1 MLWLIVYYKKLRM
14 KQILTLLLLLVGF
27 NSYSQNWPKIWV
39 PSSVTKDINGGTISK
54 GDTVD
59 VVIEMNRN
67 YNDQEPSSN
76 QIRSI
81 LFDLQHQNDAFKL
94 IDMIVPTIG
103 SGAIP
108 NTSYSISKNEYPGYS
123 YLENTLN
130 TTTNGNTNYNYCN
143 YTYDPTSVKQ
153 ITRVS
158 LNIND
163 NLGNGVVFILR
174 FIALNPNA
182 GYVYDPLKMNF
193 AACFTTT
200 YGTGGSIM
208 TNQVCPFVLD
218 PSANSLLTLKMENN
232 SNLGIGYMPKV
243 YIGEYAQD
251 GTTQVGVREFD
262 IASNGVVNVDQ
273 SWLKTNTNYF
283 IMPFAPLDSAYSIQD
298 KSVTVSDFT
307 SAQTEF
313 INQNLDKTYSN
324 SNMQTG
330 MSYYASDVDKN
341 QIFDAADVNK
351 IFAQVTGAGHLL
363 IVNQANSYNSSVF
376 TFFTDSMYNNLK
388 TTNWSTI
395 NPWKIDFKTS
405 TINQNVNLKYSVLG
419 DINRSHSSQ
428 VITTTGQVIS
438 NAIAGAFINTSNEI
452 SNIDINLN
460 NVTVTTDNIEIPFK
474 VDSKTNKTS
483 ALQFEVVYDATK
495 IKFEEIKSE
504 LPNTWFTF
512 INPTTGKIK
521 FGAIDKDLKTPITG
535 ATVPFKLRFSSIGSG
550 VDVLS
555 QIKITSNMDASD
567 NKGNQLGIN
576 LNISTIKLT
585 GYNKF

>member
-1 MLWLIVYYKKLRM
+1 M
-14 KQILTLLLLLVGF
+14 KQTLVLLLLLVGF
-27 NSYSQNWPKIWV
+27 NSYSQNWPKIWL

-67 YNDQEPSSN
+67 YNDQEPASN

-81 LFDLQHQNDAFKL
+81 LFDFQHQNDAFQL
-94 IDMIVPTIG
+94 ISMIVPTIG

-108 NTSYSISKNEYPGYS
+108 NTNYSISKNEYPGYS
-123 YLENTLN
+123 YLESTLN

-143 YTYDPTSVKQ
+143 YTYDATSVNQ

-163 NLGNGVVFILR
+163 NLNNGVIFILR
-174 FIALNPNA
+174 FIALNPKA
-182 GYVYDPLKMNF
+182 GYTYDPLKMNF

-200 YGTGGSIM
+200 YGAGGSIM
-208 TNQVCPFVLD
+208 INQVCPFVLD
-218 PSANSLLTLKMENN
+218 PAANSLLTLKMENN
-232 SNLGIGYMPKV
+232 SNLDMGYMPKV

-251 GTTQVGVREFD
+251 GITQVDAREFN

-273 SWLKTNTNYF
+273 SWLKINTKYF
-283 IMPFAPLDSAYSIQD
+283 IIPWAPLDSAYSIQD
-298 KSVTVSDFT
+298 KAVTVSDFT
-307 SAQTEF
+307 AAQTEF

-330 MSYYASDVDKN
+330 MSYYAADVDHN

-351 IFAQVTGAGHLL
+351 IFAQVTGAEHLL
-363 IVNQANSYNSSVF
+363 VVNQANSYNNSVF

-388 TTNWSTI
+388 TDNWSTI
-395 NPWKIDFKTS
+395 NSWKVNFKTS

-428 VITTTGQVIS
+428 VITTTGQIVS
-438 NAIAGAFINTSNEI
+438 NRIARQSSFINTPNEI
-452 SNIDINLN
+452 SNIDVNLN
-460 NVTVTTDNIEIPFK
+460 NVTVTSDNIEIPFK

-512 INPTTGKIK
+512 INPTTGKVK

-535 ATVPFKLRFSSIGSG
+535 ATVPFKLRFSAVGSG

-576 LNISTIKLT
+576 LNIVTIKLT

>member
-1 MLWLIVYYKKLRM
+1 M
-14 KQILTLLLLLVGF
+14 KQTLVLLLLLIGF
-27 NSYSQNWPKIWV
+27 NSYSQNWPKIWI

-67 YNDQEPSSN
+67 YNDQEPLSN

-81 LFDLQHQNDAFKL
+81 LFDFQHQNDAFKL

-108 NTSYSISKNEYPGYS
+108 NTNYSISKNEYPGYN
-123 YLENTLN
+123 YLESTLN
-130 TTTNGNTNYNYCN
+130 TTTNGNTNYNYSN
-143 YTYDPTSVKQ
+143 YAYSPTSVKQ

-158 LNIND
+158 LNINA
-163 NLGNGVVFILR
+163 NLGNGVIFILR

-200 YGTGGSIM
+200 SGAGGSIM
-208 TNQVCPFVLD
+208 TNKICSFILD
-218 PSANSLLTLKMENN
+218 PTANSLLTLKMENN
-232 SNLGIGYMPKV
+232 SNLDMGYMPKV

-251 GTTQVGVREFD
+251 GITQVDVKDFN
-262 IASNGVVNVDQ
+262 IASDGTVNVDQ

-283 IMPFAPLDSAYSIQD
+283 IMPWAPLDSAHSIQD
-298 KSVTVSDFT
+298 KAVTVSDFT
-307 SAQTEF
+307 AAQTEF

-351 IFAQVTGAGHLL
+351 IFAQVTGAGYLL
-363 IVNQANSYNSSVF
+363 TVNQANSYNNSVF

-388 TTNWSTI
+388 TTNWFTI
-395 NPWKIDFKTS
+395 NSWKVNFKTS
-405 TINQNVNLKYSVLG
+405 SVNQNVNLKYSILG

-428 VITTTGQVIS
+428 VITTTGQIIS
-438 NAIAGAFINTSNEI
+438 NRIANNSNVTAPLIFINTPNEI
-452 SNIDINLN
+452 SNIDVNLN
-460 NVTVTTDNIEIPFK
+460 NVTVTSDNIEIPFK

-483 ALQFEVVYDATK
+483 ALQFEIVYDATK

-504 LPNTWFTF
+504 LPNTWFVF
-512 INPTTGKIK
+512 VNPTTGKVK

-535 ATVPFKLRFSSIGSG
+535 ATIPFKLRFSSIGSG

-576 LNISTIKLT
+576 LNIVTIKLT

>member
-1 MLWLIVYYKKLRM
+1 M
-14 KQILTLLLLLVGF
+14 KQTLVLLLLLVGF
-27 NSYSQNWPKIWV
+27 NSYSQNWPKIWL

-67 YNDQEPSSN
+67 YNDQEPASN

-81 LFDLQHQNDAFKL
+81 LFDFQHQNDAFQL
-94 IDMIVPTIG
+94 ISMIVPTIG

-123 YLENTLN
+123 YLESTLN

-143 YTYDPTSVKQ
+143 YTYDATSVNQ

-163 NLGNGVVFILR
+163 NLNNGVIFILR
-174 FIALNPNA
+174 FIALNPKA
-182 GYVYDPLKMNF
+182 GYTYDPLKMNF

-200 YGTGGSIM
+200 YGAGGSIM
-208 TNQVCPFVLD
+208 INQVCPFVLD
-218 PSANSLLTLKMENN
+218 PAANSLLTLKMENN
-232 SNLGIGYMPKV
+232 SNLDMGYMPKV

-251 GTTQVGVREFD
+251 GITQVDAREFN

-273 SWLKTNTNYF
+273 SWLKINTKYF
-283 IMPFAPLDSAYSIQD
+283 IIPWAPLDSAYSIQD
-298 KSVTVSDFT
+298 KAVTVSDFT
-307 SAQTEF
+307 AAQTEF

-330 MSYYASDVDKN
+330 MSYYAADVDHN

-351 IFAQVTGAGHLL
+351 IFAQVTGAEHLL
-363 IVNQANSYNSSVF
+363 VVNQANSYNNSVF

-388 TTNWSTI
+388 TDNWSTI
-395 NPWKIDFKTS
+395 NSWKVNFKTS

-428 VITTTGQVIS
+428 VITTTGQIVS
-438 NAIAGAFINTSNEI
+438 NRIARQSSFINTPNEI
-452 SNIDINLN
+452 SNIDVNLN
-460 NVTVTTDNIEIPFK
+460 NVTVTSDNIEIPFK

-512 INPTTGKIK
+512 INPTTGKVK

-535 ATVPFKLRFSSIGSG
+535 ATVPFKLRFSAVGSG

-576 LNISTIKLT
+576 LNIVTIKLT